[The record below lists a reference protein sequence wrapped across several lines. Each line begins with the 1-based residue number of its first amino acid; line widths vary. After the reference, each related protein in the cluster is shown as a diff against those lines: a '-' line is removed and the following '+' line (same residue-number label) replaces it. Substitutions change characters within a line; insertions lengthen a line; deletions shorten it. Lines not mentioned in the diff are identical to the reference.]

1 MACKVLGIK
10 KGRFKLKDEEYLFFS
25 DSFEKKNIARSS
37 HNKRTHTGKGGC
49 TLPSDKYT
57 KKELQSMNGEVK
69 SYRMNDPI
77 KWAEFKT
84 WPDEHQ
90 ATYLKLLRKKYNVSD
105 ATLAKMFG
113 VAPAT
118 VSAYLRKKGLNRSG
132 AFSGKE
138 EWDKE
143 GFWRWANG
151 VPAETAEEIPAV
163 ECCTDDRIGAI
174 NVQIEAAEGQAET
187 LEFVPEL
194 GICEPD
200 SGLEALDAMMEEEEQ
215 TERKDIFPESEPIY
229 IITLKEKT
237 LLERAVGMLEGLS
250 YGAQHCISEGI
261 IDAVQMIDSVL
272 NKHKPIPGV

>member
-1 MACKVLGIK
+1 M
-10 KGRFKLKDEEYLFFS
+10 KDEEYLFFS

-49 TLPSDKYT
+49 NLPSDKYT

-77 KWAEFKT
+77 KWAEFKY
-84 WPDEHQ
+84 WPTEHQ
-90 ATYLKLLRKKYNVSD
+90 ETYLKLLRCKFDVPDNQ
-105 ATLAKMFG
+105 LAKMFG
-113 VAPAT
+113 FAQ
-118 VSAYLRKKGLNRSG
+118 SSLYNYLKRKGLNASGVRSG
-132 AFSGKE
+132 TQN
-138 EWDKE
+138 WDKE

-151 VPAETAEEIPAV
+151 VPAEEPPALQFDTNDQIEAV
-163 ECCTDDRIGAI
+163 ND
-174 NVQIEAAEGQAET
+174 QIEAAEEQTET
-187 LEFVPEL
+187 LEFEPEL

-200 SGLEALDAMMEEEEQ
+200 SGLEALDAVMEEEEQ
-215 TERKDIFPESEPIY
+215 TKEKDIFSEPEPIY
-229 IITLKEKT
+229 ILTLKEKT

-250 YGAQHCISEGI
+250 YGAQQCISEGI